1 MISTANLQNH
11 LATIE
16 HHDPILFGAVTD
28 LISRLCETMSA
39 RRLSGD
45 HRTIDRVT
53 ELDPVAAIVVADH
66 QLQIVRGLIRTSRCI
81 TSDIS
86 RASLLVLIDA
96 AVQTLEAPWSDLE
109 PEAGAVVD
117 IRGGQA

>member
-1 MISTANLQNH
+1 MISTANLRNH
-11 LATIE
+11 LAEIE

-28 LISRLCETMSA
+28 LISRLCETMTA

-86 RASLLVLIDA
+86 RASLLIL
-96 AVQTLEAPWSDLE
+96 T
-109 PEAGAVVD
+109 AG
-117 IRGGQA
+117 RFLGPGH